1 MLRQMIDKKWVSKE
15 LKRLNAQIRE
25 LQDVLDE
32 IEKIDPRTVQVKKWI
47 ASRKQLIIKG
57 LQLEKKFV
65 SGALK

>member
-1 MLRQMIDKKWVSKE
+1 MLRQMIDKKWVTKE

-47 ASRKQLIIKG
+47 ASRKQLIKG

>member
-1 MLRQMIDKKWVSKE
+1 MIDKKWVTKE

-47 ASRKQLIIKG
+47 ASRKQLIKG